1 MTALINI
8 PQYATQ
14 YYIISLSG
22 ADISGTTLHM
32 TETQMA
38 HKEQKE
44 FFGAVQRITLIAQY
58 ETALYYE
65 NSIGYTVIHPQF
77 RHSWDP
83 IFVPPREHRRLVYTP
98 GSAEQIKERDQTIR
112 SI

>member
-32 TETQMA
+32 TQTQMA
-38 HKEQKE
+38 QKEQKE
-44 FFGAVQRITLIAQY
+44 FFRAVQRITLIAQY
-58 ETALYYE
+58 ETALHYE
-65 NSIGYTVIHPQF
+65 NSRLYRNSPSISAFLGSNFCASKRASQACLY
-77 RHSWDP
+77 SWEC
-83 IFVPPREHRRLVYTP
+83 RANQGT
-98 GSAEQIKERDQTIR
+98 
-112 SI
+112 